1 MDFLLL
7 VEALLP
13 LFIYILVVFMA
24 EKNKIVG
31 GSKPNYSY
39 ALAGLAKRVQ
49 NPNGTW
55 SFKILWG
62 RVFIA
67 SILFMALL
75 WGAISSAIY
84 CIFKYGR
91 DYDEMTFYQ
100 ALIAPLDMQAHR
112 ERIGEYNARKAKEY
126 IKERKYREAY
136 MSLANAVGRSPKNI
150 EARQMLAEFNL
161 SFGRPDI
168 ALEIMEVGL
177 IYATENTKYI
187 RLYMRL
193 LIDQNEDKRL
203 VLVAERLLSKGNI
216 KNPEVVAYLA
226 MSLSS
231 IYALHG
237 NYDKSKEYL
246 VKYKLD
252 KTLPGILRLSKNE
265 WEQGN
270 RDAAIKV
277 IADNFDYAHN
287 KEPLYSLLVNYYTVM
302 KDLDKARQYS
312 MLRSIENP
320 FSLEQRM
327 EYLNLLKKSGDVE
340 NLKAD
345 LDKLFNQY
353 KNNNKG
359 MLYLANYAADNGDV
373 ELMRKI
379 YDTAIT
385 NNFSIAPYCLLS
397 LETMLTNG
405 EYKAASDFAEEILK
419 DKPMWIKRYEDVLS
433 CLRAIAYYGIG
444 NNNMA
449 DILLRDV
456 VKRGT
461 CSPKVLVATARRLD
475 NLGGTLM
482 AHRLLENTVDRYPRH
497 QLALARLV
505 QMEIKIGNSTNLEK
519 HVLKLLQM
527 RRPSRELIE
536 DARRKLA
543 SDRFIFTR
551 DRGRILAEIDGLIKN
566 NTSFDLGGES
576 ESDRITDSDEP
587 LDF

>member
-359 MLYLANYAADNGDV
+359 MLYLANYAADNGDI

-385 NNFSIAPYCLLS
+385 NNFSIAPYCLLF

>member
-1 MDFLLL
+1 
-7 VEALLP
+7 
-13 LFIYILVVFMA
+13 MA

-67 SILFMALL
+67 FILFMALL

-497 QLALARLV
+497 QLALARF
-505 QMEIKIGNSTNLEK
+505 
-519 HVLKLLQM
+519 
-527 RRPSRELIE
+527 RWR
-536 DARRKLA
+536 
-543 SDRFIFTR
+543 
-551 DRGRILAEIDGLIKN
+551 
-566 NTSFDLGGES
+566 
-576 ESDRITDSDEP
+576 
-587 LDF
+587 

>member
-7 VEALLP
+7 AEALLP
-13 LFIYILVVFMA
+13 LFIYNIVFMA

-67 SILFMALL
+67 FILFMALL
-75 WGAISSAIY
+75 WVAISSAIY

>member
-7 VEALLP
+7 AEALLP
-13 LFIYILVVFMA
+13 LFIYNIVFMA

-62 RVFIA
+62 RVFVA
-67 SILFMALL
+67 FILFMALL

-252 KTLPGILRLSKNE
+252 KTLLGILRLSKNE

>member
-1 MDFLLL
+1 
-7 VEALLP
+7 
-13 LFIYILVVFMA
+13 MA
-24 EKNKIVG
+24 EKNKAVG
-31 GSKPNYSY
+31 GKKPNYTY

-49 NPNGTW
+49 KPNGVW
-55 SFKILWG
+55 SFQILWG
-62 RVFIA
+62 RVVVAFV
-67 SILFMALL
+67 LL
-75 WGAISSAIY
+75 LVLMWLAISAAIY
-84 CIFKYGR
+84 CIFKYAR
-91 DYDEMTFYQ
+91 DYEEMTFSQ
-100 ALIAPLDMQAHR
+100 ALVAPFDMSAHR

-126 IKERKYREAY
+126 LKERKYREAY

-193 LIDQNEDKRL
+193 LIDQTEDKRL

-216 KNPEVVAYLA
+216 KNPEVIAYLA

-231 IYALHG
+231 VYALHG

-265 WEQGN
+265 WEQGK
-270 RDAAIKV
+270 REEAIQV
-277 IADNFDYAHN
+277 IAENFDYAHN
-287 KEPLYSLLVNYYTVM
+287 KEPLYSLLVNYYTIM
-302 KDLDKARQYS
+302 NDLDKARQYS

-340 NLKAD
+340 NLKND
-345 LDKLFNQY
+345 LNKLYEQY
-353 KNNNKG
+353 KRDNKG

-379 YDTAIT
+379 YDTALT
-385 NNFSIAPYCLLS
+385 ENFQIAPYCLLF

-405 EYKAASDFAEEILK
+405 EYKAASDFAEEIMK
-419 DKPMWIKRYEDVLS
+419 EKPVWIKRYDDVLS

-444 NNNMA
+444 NSNMA

-461 CSPKVLVATARRLD
+461 CSPKVLIATARRLD

-482 AHRLLENTVDRYPRH
+482 AHRLLENTVDRFPRH

-536 DARRKLA
+536 DVRRKLG
-543 SDRFIFTR
+543 SDKFIFTR
-551 DRGRILAEIDGLIKN
+551 DRARVLSEIDGLIKN
-566 NTSFDLGGES
+566 NAALDFSAES
-576 ESDRITDSDEP
+576 ESDRITGSDEP

>member
-1 MDFLLL
+1 M
-7 VEALLP
+7 
-13 LFIYILVVFMA
+13 
-24 EKNKIVG
+24 
-31 GSKPNYSY
+31 
-39 ALAGLAKRVQ
+39 
-49 NPNGTW
+49 
-55 SFKILWG
+55 
-62 RVFIA
+62 
-67 SILFMALL
+67 
-75 WGAISSAIY
+75 
-84 CIFKYGR
+84 
-91 DYDEMTFYQ
+91 
-100 ALIAPLDMQAHR
+100 IAPLEIQAHR

-359 MLYLANYAADNGDV
+359 MLYLANYAADNGDI

-385 NNFSIAPYCLLS
+385 NNFSIAPYCLLF

-461 CSPKVLVATARRLD
+461 CSPKVLVATAEDWIIWAGLSWRIGCWKIRLID
-475 NLGGTLM
+475 IRATSWLW
-482 AHRLLENTVDRYPRH
+482 
-497 QLALARLV
+497 
-505 QMEIKIGNSTNLEK
+505 
-519 HVLKLLQM
+519 
-527 RRPSRELIE
+527 
-536 DARRKLA
+536 
-543 SDRFIFTR
+543 
-551 DRGRILAEIDGLIKN
+551 RGWFRW
-566 NTSFDLGGES
+566 
-576 ESDRITDSDEP
+576 R
-587 LDF
+587 

>member
-13 LFIYILVVFMA
+13 LFIYNIVFMA

-39 ALAGLAKRVQ
+39 ALVGLVKRVQ

-67 SILFMALL
+67 FILFMALL

-193 LIDQNEDKRL
+193 LINQNEDKRL

>member
-67 SILFMALL
+67 FILFMALL

>member
-1 MDFLLL
+1 
-7 VEALLP
+7 
-13 LFIYILVVFMA
+13 MA

-55 SFKILWG
+55 LFKILWG

-67 SILFMALL
+67 FILFMALL